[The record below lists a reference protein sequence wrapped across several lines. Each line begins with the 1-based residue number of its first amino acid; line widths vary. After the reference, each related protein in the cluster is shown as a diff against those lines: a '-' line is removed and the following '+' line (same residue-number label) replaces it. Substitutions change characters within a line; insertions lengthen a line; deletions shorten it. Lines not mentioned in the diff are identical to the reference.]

1 MTTLRNRPVSRY
13 EERMQDRRLRGLTT
27 AVVFLVAALIGL
39 GIWAIYDYVGE
50 RDSAVTGDVQTL
62 LDDYTAAWNDHD
74 GAAFLDLV
82 TSDYTFDNGF
92 TVTNAENQSRA
103 IETSTDFVVE
113 ELGEPIMVGD
123 GPWIVAQAN
132 HTTYGSSDLDGMSLI
147 TVVEEGGMLKIA
159 SHIWNQN

>member
-13 EERMQDRRLRGLTT
+13 EERMQGRRLRGLTA
-27 AVVFLVAALIGL
+27 AVVVLVAALIGL
-39 GIWAIYDYVGE
+39 GAWAVYDYVGE

-82 TSDYTFDNGF
+82 TGDYTFDNGF
-92 TVTNAENQSRA
+92 TVTDAENQSRT
-103 IETSTDFVVE
+103 IEMATDFAVE
-113 ELGEPIMVGD
+113 QTGEPIMVGD
-123 GPWIVAQAN
+123 GPWLVAQAN
-132 HTTYGSSDLDGMSLI
+132 HMNYGSSDLDGMSLM

-159 SHIWNQN
+159 SHVWHQN